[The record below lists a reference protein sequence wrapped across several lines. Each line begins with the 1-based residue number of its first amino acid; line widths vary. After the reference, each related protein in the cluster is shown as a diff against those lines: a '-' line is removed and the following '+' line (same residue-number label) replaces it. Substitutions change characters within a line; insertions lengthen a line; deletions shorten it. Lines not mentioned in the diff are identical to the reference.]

1 MKLQSTSSAFALA
14 FVIAATFA
22 GCAEVRQVPADA
34 VVNGQDNATSQ
45 VADVPPPRQSS
56 VPF

>member
-1 MKLQSTSSAFALA
+1 MKLQSNASVLVLAFAIASLA
-14 FVIAATFA
+14 A
-22 GCAEVRQVPADA
+22 CAEVRQVPADA
-34 VVNGQDNATSQ
+34 VVNGQAGPSSQ